1 MTNTN
6 ADFLKTLLAVDNDVR
21 KTVEMKRFG
30 LEFEV
35 KALTPDE
42 ANEIQQRSTKLSASK
57 GKQTKVIDED
67 KFNYLTIVTACITP
81 DWHEVAQAMNLPDAI
96 DAVKAKLLFGEVAY
110 LLGEIAELNGFD
122 KDDEEQVEEAKN

>member
-21 KTVEMKRFG
+21 KTVQMKRFG
-30 LEFEV
+30 LDFEV

-42 ANEIQQRSTKLSASK
+42 ANQIQQRSTKLSVQK
-57 GKQTKVIDED
+57 GQAKTIDED

-81 DWHEVAQAMNLPDAI
+81 DWNEVATAMNLPDAI

-122 KDDEEQVEEAKN
+122 KDDSEQVEEAKN